1 MTTKLQTEFS
11 VDAILVP
18 EHTFSRG
25 RPSNA
30 QEIQIERKLR
40 DCFTKSFSTSF
51 TVKQTGHD
59 VKTVKK
65 YFKKFK
71 DDLMQNEAIDF
82 RQRFHEAKERHIL
95 ALDEILH
102 SLYHDKDEIEQQIID
117 AKNKND
123 SNLVEKLYR
132 TKLKFTEEIKN
143 TLVDKINL
151 IAVAMP
157 NDYAKVRDKFENQ
170 YISDNTGTKTH
181 MSVGFKGFS
190 QN

>member
-1 MTTKLQTEFS
+1 MTNQQLTTFS

-18 EHTFSRG
+18 VHTFSRG

-30 QEIQIERKLR
+30 QELQIERKLR
-40 DCFTKSFSTSF
+40 DCFTKSFSTSL
-51 TVKQTGHD
+51 TANQTGHD

-71 DDLMQNEAIDF
+71 DELMQNEAIDY

-95 ALDEILH
+95 ALDEIVS
-102 SLYHDKDEIEQQIID
+102 SLYQDRDEIEQQIID

-123 SNLVEKLYR
+123 PNLVEKLYR

-143 TLVDKINL
+143 TVVEKTNL
-151 IAVAMP
+151 IIVSMP
-157 NDYAKVRDKFENQ
+157 NDIAKVQAQFQNQ
-170 YISDNTGTKTH
+170 YISGNTGTKNR
-181 MSVGFKGFS
+181 FS

>member
-18 EHTFSRG
+18 AHTFSRG
-25 RPSNA
+25 RPSNS

-40 DCFTKSFSTSF
+40 DCFTKFYSTSS
-51 TVKQTGHD
+51 TVKHTGHD

-71 DDLMQNEAIDF
+71 DELMQNEEIDF
-82 RQRFHEAKERHIL
+82 PQRFSEAKERNIL

-123 SNLVEKLYR
+123 PHLVDKLYR

-143 TLVDKINL
+143 IVVEKINIIIIPMHSDITKIKEL
-151 IAVAMP
+151 
-157 NDYAKVRDKFENQ
+157 YENQ
-170 YISDNTGTKTH
+170 HVFNDPFA
-181 MSVGFKGFS
+181 GFHK
-190 QN
+190 

>member
-1 MTTKLQTEFS
+1 MTNQQLTAFS

-30 QEIQIERKLR
+30 EEIQIERKLR
-40 DCFTKSFSTSF
+40 DCFTKFFSTSF

-71 DDLMQNEAIDF
+71 DELMQNEAIDF
-82 RQRFHEAKERHIL
+82 SQRFSEANERYIL
-95 ALDEILH
+95 ATDEILY
-102 SLYHDKDEIEQQIID
+102 SLYQDRDEIEQQIIG

-143 TLVDKINL
+143 TVVDKMNSIG
-151 IAVAMP
+151 APMP
-157 NDYAKVRDKFENQ
+157 NDYAKVRAKFENQ
-170 YISDNTGTKTH
+170 YISDNTGTKNR
-181 MSVGFKGFS
+181 FS

>member
-1 MTTKLQTEFS
+1 MTNKQLAAFA

-40 DCFTKSFSTSF
+40 DCFTKFYSTSF
-51 TVKQTGHD
+51 TVKHTGHD

-71 DDLMQNEAIDF
+71 DELMQNEEIDF
-82 RQRFHEAKERHIL
+82 RQRFHEAKERYIL
-95 ALDEILH
+95 ALDEIQN
-102 SLYHDKDEIEQQIID
+102 SLSQDIDDIEQQIID
-117 AKNKND
+117 AKNQND
-123 SNLVEKLYR
+123 PHLVEKLYR
-132 TKLKFTEEIKN
+132 TKLKFTQEIKN
-143 TLVDKINL
+143 TLVDKMNL
-151 IAVAMP
+151 ITVAMP
-157 NDYAKVRDKFENQ
+157 NDYAKVRAKIENQ

>member
-1 MTTKLQTEFS
+1 MTNKQLAAFA

-18 EHTFSRG
+18 AHTFSRG

-40 DCFTKSFSTSF
+40 DCFTKFYSTSF
-51 TVKQTGHD
+51 TVKHTGHD

-71 DDLMQNEAIDF
+71 DELMQNEEIDF
-82 RQRFHEAKERHIL
+82 RQRFHEAKERYIL
-95 ALDEILH
+95 ALDEIQN
-102 SLYHDKDEIEQQIID
+102 SLSQDIDDIEQQIID
-117 AKNKND
+117 AKNQND
-123 SNLVEKLYR
+123 PHLVEKLYR
-132 TKLKFTEEIKN
+132 TKLKFTQEIKN
-143 TLVDKINL
+143 TLVDKMNL
-151 IAVAMP
+151 ITVAMP
-157 NDYAKVRDKFENQ
+157 NDYAKVRAKIENQ